1 LTIMARFILY
11 ARRALD
17 TDPATE
23 DQFAPLRAFC
33 AAAGHEVVAEYAD
46 ENIDTRAARD
56 PRPYLDR
63 AIFDTLR
70 GAADGIA
77 AVSFDRLARSVGDL
91 EKLLR
96 ELSVAGAGLYV
107 ADLDLDTRT
116 PAGAA
121 ILRAVAAVV
130 RFDKAVRVEALR
142 RGHRK
147 ARAKGVKIGAP
158 RMSRSLEDKIAALL
172 KAGVKPDRVRTITH
186 AGKSAIYRIRKDLE
200 AAATLAT
207 EEAEA

>member
-1 LTIMARFILY
+1 MARFILY

-77 AVSFDRLARSVGDL
+77 AVSFDRLTRSVGDL

-96 ELSVAGAGLYV
+96 ELSVAGAGLYL

-130 RFDKAVRVEALR
+130 TFDKAVRVEALR

-158 RMSRSLEDKIAALL
+158 RMSRSLEDKIASLL
-172 KAGVKPDRVRTITH
+172 KAGVKPNRVRTITH
-186 AGKSAIYRIRKDLE
+186 AGSSAIARIRKELE
-200 AAATLAT
+200 AAAAI
-207 EEAEA
+207 ESGEVQP

>member
-1 LTIMARFILY
+1 MARFILY

-17 TDPATE
+17 TDPTTE
-23 DQFAPLRAFC
+23 EQFAPLRAW
-33 AAAGHEVVAEYAD
+33 ALAAGHEVVAEYAD

-77 AVSFDRLARSVGDL
+77 AVSLDRLARSVGDL

-130 RFDKAVRVEALR
+130 TFDKAVRVEALR

-200 AAATLAT
+200 AAAALAT

>member
-1 LTIMARFILY
+1 MARFILY

-17 TDPATE
+17 TDPTTE
-23 DQFAPLRAFC
+23 EQFAPLRAW
-33 AAAGHEVVAEYAD
+33 ALAAGHEVVAEYAD

-130 RFDKAVRVEALR
+130 TFDKAVRVEALR

-200 AAATLAT
+200 AAAALAT

>member
-1 LTIMARFILY
+1 MARFILY

-107 ADLDLDTRT
+107 ADLDLDTT
-116 PAGAA
+116 TAEGGQA
-121 ILRAVAAVV
+121 LRHLSALIAFDQACRAEAV
-130 RFDKAVRVEALR
+130 R

-147 ARAKGVKIGAP
+147 ARAKGTRVGGVPMP
-158 RMSRSLEDKIAALL
+158 RSQEAKIAALL
-172 KAGVKPDRVRTITH
+172 QAGVKPDRVRKLTH
-186 AGKSAIYRIRKDLE
+186 AGKYAIYRIKRDLE
-200 AAATLAT
+200 AGNVAPP

>member
-1 LTIMARFILY
+1 MARFILY

-17 TDPATE
+17 TDSTTE
-23 DQFAPLRAFC
+23 DQFAPLRAWC
-33 AAAGHEVVAEYAD
+33 ASSGHEVVAEYAD

-63 AIFDTLR
+63 AIYDTLR

-77 AVSFDRLARSVGDL
+77 AASLDRLARSVGDL

-96 ELSVAGAGLYV
+96 ELSVAGAGLYL

-116 PAGAA
+116 PAGGA
-121 ILRAVAAVV
+121 ILRAVSAVV
-130 RFDKAVRVEALR
+130 AFDKACRVEALR

-147 ARAKGVKIGAP
+147 ARAKGVRIGAP
-158 RMSRSLEDKIAALL
+158 RMSRSLEDKIASLI
-172 KAGVKPDRVRTITH
+172 KAGVKPNRIRTITH
-186 AGKSAIYRIRKDLE
+186 AGSSAITRIKRELE
-200 AAATLAT
+200 ANAAIASGEVQL
-207 EEAEA
+207 

>member
-1 LTIMARFILY
+1 MARFILY

-63 AIFDTLR
+63 SIFDTLR

-130 RFDKAVRVEALR
+130 TFDKAVRVEALR

>member
-1 LTIMARFILY
+1 MARFILY

-23 DQFAPLRAFC
+23 DQFAPLRAWC

-70 GAADGIA
+70 GAADGT
-77 AVSFDRLARSVGDL
+77 
-91 EKLLR
+91 
-96 ELSVAGAGLYV
+96 GLYV

-130 RFDKAVRVEALR
+130 TFDKAVRVEALR

-186 AGKSAIYRIRKDLE
+186 AGKSAIYRIKKDLE

>member
-1 LTIMARFILY
+1 MARFILY

-56 PRPYLDR
+56 PRPYRDR

-77 AVSFDRLARSVGDL
+77 ITSFDRLARSVGDL

-130 RFDKAVRVEALR
+130 TFDKAVRVEALR

-200 AAATLAT
+200 AAALAT

>member
-1 LTIMARFILY
+1 MARFILY

-96 ELSVAGAGLYV
+96 
-107 ADLDLDTRT
+107 
-116 PAGAA
+116 
-121 ILRAVAAVV
+121 
-130 RFDKAVRVEALR
+130 
-142 RGHRK
+142 
-147 ARAKGVKIGAP
+147 
-158 RMSRSLEDKIAALL
+158 
-172 KAGVKPDRVRTITH
+172 
-186 AGKSAIYRIRKDLE
+186 
-200 AAATLAT
+200 
-207 EEAEA
+207 

>member
-1 LTIMARFILY
+1 MARFILY

-23 DQFAPLRAFC
+23 DQFAPLRAW
-33 AAAGHEVVAEYAD
+33 ALAAGHEVVAEYAD

-77 AVSFDRLARSVGDL
+77 AVSLDRLARSVGDL

-96 ELSVAGAGLYV
+96 EFSVAGAGLYV

-116 PAGAA
+116 PAG
-121 ILRAVAAVV
+121 RALIDATAAVV
-130 RFDKAVRVEALR
+130 AFDKACRVEALR

-158 RMSRSLEDKIAALL
+158 RIARSLEDKVAALL
-172 KAGVKPDRVRTITH
+172 KAGVKPHRIRTITH
-186 AGKSAIYRIRKDLE
+186 VGASTVTRIRKELE
-200 AAATLAT
+200 AA
-207 EEAEA
+207 EAIAAGEVDA

>member
-1 LTIMARFILY
+1 MARFILY

-23 DQFAPLRAFC
+23 EQFAPLRAFC

-130 RFDKAVRVEALR
+130 TFDKAVRVEALR

-200 AAATLAT
+200 AATALAT
-207 EEAEA
+207 VEAEA

>member
-1 LTIMARFILY
+1 MARFILY

-130 RFDKAVRVEALR
+130 AFDKAVRVEALR

-200 AAATLAT
+200 AAAALAT

>member
-1 LTIMARFILY
+1 MARFILY

-17 TDPATE
+17 TDPTTE
-23 DQFAPLRAFC
+23 DQFAPLRAWC

-96 ELSVAGAGLYV
+96 ELSVAGAGLYL

-130 RFDKAVRVEALR
+130 TFDKAVRVEALR

-186 AGKSAIYRIRKDLE
+186 AGKSAIYRIKKDLE

-207 EEAEA
+207 EEYEA

>member
-1 LTIMARFILY
+1 MIQRKPI
-11 ARRALD
+11 
-17 TDPATE
+17 AT
-23 DQFAPLRAFC
+23 
-33 AAAGHEVVAEYAD
+33 
-46 ENIDTRAARD
+46 
-56 PRPYLDR
+56 
-63 AIFDTLR
+63 
-70 GAADGIA
+70 GIA

-130 RFDKAVRVEALR
+130 TFDKAVRVEALR

-186 AGKSAIYRIRKDLE
+186 AGKSAIYRIRKDLD